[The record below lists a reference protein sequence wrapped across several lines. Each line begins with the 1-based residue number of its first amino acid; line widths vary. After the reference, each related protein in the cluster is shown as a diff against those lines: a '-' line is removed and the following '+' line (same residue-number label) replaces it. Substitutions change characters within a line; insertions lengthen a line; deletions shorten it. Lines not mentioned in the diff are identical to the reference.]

1 MPRCARRVAESG
13 YYHVMLRGN
22 GKQVIF
28 YDDLDR
34 REFLR
39 ALGDAAV
46 SGGLSLVAWCLMNNH
61 VHLLLIDE
69 EGHLSQAVHDLATR
83 YAGYLNRRTGHVG
96 SVFDGRFRSVPVESD
111 EQLLAAVLYI
121 HENPVKAG
129 IWPGLD
135 YPWSSYREYVCAR
148 EVEDALPTDAL
159 PADARLTDVRLT
171 DVRHVLDLVGGPDA
185 FAQISTEGRSSGYY
199 FRIGARVP
207 DEDVAEAAR
216 AAIYPL
222 DPAELKSLEGPARNQ
237 ALLAMRDEGL
247 SVRQMERLTGI
258 GRYAIEKGVLLA
270 RRE

>member
-1 MPRCARRVAESG
+1 MPRCARRIAESG

-39 ALGDAAV
+39 ALGDAVV
-46 SGGLSLVAWCLMNNH
+46 SGGLSLVAWCLMTNH

-69 EGHLSQAVHDLATR
+69 LGRLSQGVHDLATR
-83 YAGYLNRRTGHVG
+83 YAGYFNKRTGHVG

-111 EQLLAAVLYI
+111 DQLLAAVLYI
-121 HENPVKAG
+121 HENPAKAG
-129 IWPGLD
+129 IWSGLD
-135 YPWSSYREYVCAR
+135 YPWSSYRAYVGDR
-148 EVEDALPTDAL
+148 EATDA
-159 PADARLTDVRLT
+159 RLT

-185 FAQISTEGRSSGYY
+185 FAQISAEARPSGYY
-199 FRIGARVP
+199 FKIGARVP
-207 DEDVAEAAR
+207 EEDVAEAAR

-222 DPAELKSLEGPARNQ
+222 DPAELKSLEGPARNR

-258 GRYAIEKGVLLA
+258 GRYAIEKGMLLA
-270 RRE
+270 QRE